1 MNVRSETKIE
11 ITLLEL
17 MEILHYSTRNIS
29 SDKRIASEFVL
40 ELKNRGYMDNK
51 TLGNILGQINPEL
64 RKPEK
69 IIVATRM
76 VPYWWPEEMAS
87 NGLMWRDLR

>member
-1 MNVRSETKIE
+1 MNVSNETKIE

-17 MEILHYSTRNIS
+17 MEILHYSTSNIT
-29 SDKRIASEFVL
+29 SDKRIVSEFVL

-76 VPYWWPEEMAS
+76 VPYWWPEEMGS